1 MWTRARLLAA
11 IMVVTVVMASGCRD
25 GGGEKTAAADGRPQV
40 VAAFYPLFEAAQR
53 VGGHRVD
60 IVNLTPP
67 GIEPHDLE
75 LTPRQVDRIE
85 GADIVVYLGA
95 GFQPGVEDVA
105 KRSEGEA
112 VDALE
117 GLTLMPAT
125 EEEEEEAGGEHSGSG
140 RDPHVWLDPGL
151 LGRLVE
157 RVEAGLAKADPAG
170 KAVYAENSAAY
181 RRELGL
187 LDDEIGRRL
196 SGCPRRVLVTAH
208 AAFGYLARRYGLTQ
222 EAIAGLSPES
232 EPDPRRLAE
241 LAELVRTTGTTTVF
255 TETLVSPK
263 VAETLAREAGVT
275 TAVLN
280 PIEGLTQEELDAGE
294 TYASVMRDNLG
305 ALAKALGCA
314 AGG

>member
-1 MWTRARLLAA
+1 MWTRARLLA
-11 IMVVTVVMASGCRD
+11 VLTVLAAVLTAGCSD
-25 GGGEKTAAADGRPQV
+25 GGGEKTAGADGRPQV
-40 VAAFYPLFEAAQR
+40 VAGFYPLFEAAQR
-53 VGGHRVD
+53 VGGDRVD
-60 IVNLTPP
+60 VVNLTPA
-67 GIEPHDLE
+67 GTEPHDLE

-85 GADIVVYLGA
+85 GADIIVFLGA

-105 KRSEGEA
+105 RRAEGEA
-112 VDALE
+112 IDALE
-117 GLTLMPAT
+117 GLTLMPESA
-125 EEEEEEAGGEHSGSG
+125 EGEGEAAGEDAGKG
-140 RDPHVWLDPGL
+140 MDPHVWLDPGL

-157 RVEAGLAKADPAG
+157 RVEAGLVKADPAG
-170 KAVYAENSAAY
+170 EAIYARNSAAY

-187 LDDEIGRRL
+187 LDDEVGGRL
-196 SGCPRRVLVTAH
+196 TGCPRRVLVTAH

-232 EPDPRRLAE
+232 EPDPERLAE
-241 LAELVRTTGTTTVF
+241 LTELVRSTGTTTVF

-280 PIEGLTQEELDAGE
+280 PIEGLTQKELDAGE
-294 TYASVMRDNLG
+294 TYASVMRDNLDT
-305 ALAKALGCA
+305 LVKALGCA

>member
-1 MWTRARLLAA
+1 MWMRARLLAA
-11 IMVVTVVMASGCRD
+11 VGAVTVLVAVGCRD

-40 VAAFYPLFEAAQR
+40 VAAFYPLFEAASR
-53 VGGHRVD
+53 VGGDRVD
-60 IVNLTPP
+60 VVNLTPP

-105 KRSEGEA
+105 KRSEGEG

-125 EEEEEEAGGEHSGSG
+125 EEEEEEAGGEHAGSG
-140 RDPHVWLDPGL
+140 TDPHVWLDPGL

-170 KAVYAENSAAY
+170 KAIYAQNSAAY

-187 LDDEIGRRL
+187 LDDELGRRL
-196 SGCPRRVLVTAH
+196 STCSRRVIVTAH

-232 EPDPRRLAE
+232 EPDPKRLSD
-241 LAELVRTTGTTTVF
+241 LTGLVRSTGTTTVF

-280 PIEGLTQEELDAGE
+280 PIEGLTQEELDAGK
-294 TYASVMRDNLG
+294 TYASVMRDNLDTLG
-305 ALAKALGCA
+305 KALACG